1 MLEYF
6 LFKLGG
12 VPRYMEVQK
21 QLEIYFYEWR
31 VNGRSRNPL
40 GKQL

>member
-1 MLEYF
+1 MFGMPEFMLEYF

-21 QLEIYFYEWR
+21 QLEIYFYE
-31 VNGRSRNPL
+31 
-40 GKQL
+40 